1 MLLQNKKGKESCV
14 THQAIKRF
22 SPHCVF
28 YAPSKWKK
36 QRKLCYTLG
45 NQKLISPVCVLC
57 SFKTKKSSLFIF
69 RFINFAKTKSEFRA
83 SKDALLFSLIIFKVS
98 RIILSTNIHKR
109 SSTHLPPPVEAGKS
123 PLVWGFGNKNEVRHS
138 APYPVQ
144 TAIYRYDKWQLFK
157 CFSSFPQTSS
167 LARPAPPCT
176 TPTGSGRGGHPDH
189 TWHAVQHW
197 ESIQDEKS
205 GIKVLY
211 FNHLLHFLHS
221 AVCPLSTDPKDS
233 RINHTR
239 LSLYNAERIQPRT
252 GHGTGPP
259 PIEAG
264 KRPLVQG
271 FVNKNSVKTPYPMEV
286 VRLLEYHQSKMPLL
300 SGT

>member
-1 MLLQNKKGKESCV
+1 M
-14 THQAIKRF
+14 
-22 SPHCVF
+22 
-28 YAPSKWKK
+28 
-36 QRKLCYTLG
+36 
-45 NQKLISPVCVLC
+45 
-57 SFKTKKSSLFIF
+57 KSD
-69 RFINFAKTKSEFRA
+69 T
-83 SKDALLFSLIIFKVS
+83 
-98 RIILSTNIHKR
+98 
-109 SSTHLPPPVEAGKS
+109 LPPTRCKQ
-123 PLVWGFGNKNEVRHS
+123 L
-138 APYPVQ
+138 
-144 TAIYRYDKWQLFK
+144 YRYDKWQLFK

-189 TWHAVQHW
+189 TWQAVQHW

-252 GHGTGPP
+252 GHGTRPP

-300 SGT
+300 SFRYLRT

>member
-1 MLLQNKKGKESCV
+1 M
-14 THQAIKRF
+14 
-22 SPHCVF
+22 
-28 YAPSKWKK
+28 
-36 QRKLCYTLG
+36 
-45 NQKLISPVCVLC
+45 
-57 SFKTKKSSLFIF
+57 KSD
-69 RFINFAKTKSEFRA
+69 T
-83 SKDALLFSLIIFKVS
+83 
-98 RIILSTNIHKR
+98 
-109 SSTHLPPPVEAGKS
+109 LPPTRCKQ
-123 PLVWGFGNKNEVRHS
+123 L
-138 APYPVQ
+138 
-144 TAIYRYDKWQLFK
+144 YRYDKWQLFK

-189 TWHAVQHW
+189 TWQAVQHW

-205 GIKVLY
+205 GIKVLN

-271 FVNKNSVKTPYPMEV
+271 FVNKNSLKTPYPMEV

>member
-1 MLLQNKKGKESCV
+1 MFLLFSTDLKFGK
-14 THQAIKRF
+14 T
-22 SPHCVF
+22 SPSVYNANRIRPRWPPWPHLTGCPALGVN
-28 YAPSKWKK
+28 PGWKIGY
-36 QRKLCYTLG
+36 QSFMFQPFAALLE
-45 NQKLISPVCVLC
+45 LC
-57 SFKTKKSSLFIF
+57 SF
-69 RFINFAKTKSEFRA
+69 
-83 SKDALLFSLIIFKVS
+83 
-98 RIILSTNIHKR
+98 
-109 SSTHLPPPVEAGKS
+109 
-123 PLVWGFGNKNEVRHS
+123 
-138 APYPVQ
+138 
-144 TAIYRYDKWQLFK
+144 
-157 CFSSFPQTSS
+157 SSFHRTRRHQDQP
-167 LARPAPPCT
+167 RPGSPCT
-176 TPTGSGRGGHPDH
+176 TPAGSGRGVHSDH
-189 TWHAVQHW
+189 TWQADQPW
-197 ESIQDEKS
+197 ESILDERS

-239 LSLYNAERIQPRT
+239 LSLVQRRADPAENWSWDRT
-252 GHGTGPP
+252 PP

>member
-1 MLLQNKKGKESCV
+1 MFLLFSTDLKFGK
-14 THQAIKRF
+14 T
-22 SPHCVF
+22 SPSVYNANRIRPRWPPWPHLTGCPALGVN
-28 YAPSKWKK
+28 PGWKIGY
-36 QRKLCYTLG
+36 QSFMFQPFAALLE
-45 NQKLISPVCVLC
+45 LC
-57 SFKTKKSSLFIF
+57 SF
-69 RFINFAKTKSEFRA
+69 
-83 SKDALLFSLIIFKVS
+83 
-98 RIILSTNIHKR
+98 
-109 SSTHLPPPVEAGKS
+109 
-123 PLVWGFGNKNEVRHS
+123 
-138 APYPVQ
+138 
-144 TAIYRYDKWQLFK
+144 
-157 CFSSFPQTSS
+157 SSFHRTRRHQDQP
-167 LARPAPPCT
+167 RPGSPCT
-176 TPTGSGRGGHPDH
+176 TPAGSGRGVHSDH
-189 TWHAVQHW
+189 TWQADQPW
-197 ESIQDEKS
+197 ESILDERS

-239 LSLYNAERIQPRT
+239 LSLYNAERIQSRT